1 MEKTKSDNDLTK
13 CEKAFQDTQ
22 DTLELLN
29 ILALC
34 QALLMRLDTNLLQ
47 PFACTFRIN
56 GAPFPR

>member
-29 ILALC
+29 EMLE
-34 QALLMRLDTNLLQ
+34 
-47 PFACTFRIN
+47 
-56 GAPFPR
+56 